1 MINTIKSIR
10 RITAALVTAGAVV
23 AVGAFAVPAQAASAP
38 TIVAKG
44 GYSMDSGTGRSLF
57 LKAWNTPLSTG
68 STTKIMTFRTLL
80 SLKTFNLDTKLP
92 FQKVYSDYIVANN
105 ASSAGLI
112 VGDKPTVRQLVYAMM
127 LPSGCDAAYALAD
140 HYGVGNTRDARVANF
155 IGKMNTIAGQLKLT
169 NTHFDSFDGIGNGN
183 NHSTPRDLAV
193 IAKSDMQFGAFQAVV
208 RTKST
213 VQKVTTAS
221 GGYRNYTWTN
231 TNTMLSSYSGMT
243 GVKTGS
249 GPEAGYCLV
258 FSATRGNKTIIG
270 AVLSSTNETTR
281 TADVK
286 KILDYSWG
294 A

>member
-1 MINTIKSIR
+1 MINTIKSMR
-10 RITAALVTAGAVV
+10 RIVAVVVTAGAVL
-23 AVGAFAVPAQAASAP
+23 AAGAFAVPAEAATAP

-44 GYSMDSGTGRSLF
+44 GYAMDSGTGRSLY
-57 LKAWNTPLSTG
+57 LKGWNTPLSTG
-68 STTKIMTFRTLL
+68 STTKIMTFRVLL
-80 SLKTFNLDTKLP
+80 SLNTFNLDTKLTV
-92 FQKVYSDYIVANN
+92 QKSYSDYIVSHN

-112 VGDKPTVRQLVYAMM
+112 VGDKPTVRQLLYAMM
-127 LPSGCDAAYALAD
+127 LPSGCDAAFALAD
-140 HYGVGNTRDARVANF
+140 HYGVGSTQAARVANF
-155 IGKMNTIAGQLKLT
+155 IGKMNTTAAQLKLL

-193 IAKSDMQFGAFQAVV
+193 IAKSDMGFGTFQAVV

-213 VQKVTTAS
+213 VQTVTTAS
-221 GGYRNYTWTN
+221 GYRNYTWNN
-231 TNTMLSSYSGMT
+231 TNTMLGTYSGMT

-249 GPEAGYCLV
+249 GPDAGYCLV
-258 FSATRGNKTIIG
+258 FAATRGSKTIIG

-286 KILDYSWG
+286 KILDYAWT

>member
-10 RITAALVTAGAVV
+10 RAVAVVVTAGAVI
-23 AVGAFAVPAQAASAP
+23 AAGAFAVPAEAATAP

-44 GYSMDSGTGRSLF
+44 GYAMDSGTGRSLY
-57 LKAWNTPLSTG
+57 LKAYNTPLSTG
-68 STTKIMTFRTLL
+68 STTKIMTFRVLL
-80 SLKTFNLDTKLP
+80 SLNTFNLDTKLTV
-92 FQKVYSDYIVANN
+92 QKSYSDYIVSHN

-112 VGDKPTVRQLVYAMM
+112 VGDKPTVRQLLYAMM
-127 LPSGCDAAYALAD
+127 LPSGCDAAFALAD
-140 HYGVGNTRDARVANF
+140 HYGTGSTQAARVANF
-155 IGKMNTIAGQLKLT
+155 IGKMNTIAGQLGLA

-183 NHSTPRDLAV
+183 NHSTPRDLAL
-193 IAKSDMQFGAFQAVV
+193 IAKSDMQFGAFKAVV
-208 RTKST
+208 GTKST

-221 GGYRNYTWTN
+221 NGYRNYTWNN
-231 TNTMLSSYSGMT
+231 TNTLLGTYSGMT

-249 GPEAGYCLV
+249 GSEAGYCLV
-258 FSATRGNKTIIG
+258 FAATRGSKTIIG

-286 KILDYSWG
+286 KILDYSWT